1 MSVRILRAGLQTTI
15 QAAPRRGLRHM
26 GVPQSG
32 PADPLSMALANHLV
46 GNALLA
52 PALEATL
59 TGVDLEFETESWFAI
74 CGAESEAR
82 LSGREI
88 DFFVT
93 QHAEAGEELRIGA
106 AAAGARVYLAVDG
119 GFAGED
125 ILGSESTY
133 LPAAFG
139 GHEGRALINGDQVLL
154 RPTGGHL
161 PRIETPPEFRPL
173 VSDSWALR
181 ACHGADV
188 GQLDTASRAMLFD
201 TNFVVGNRA
210 DRMGLQLEGAPL
222 GVSSAGRLPS
232 APVFPGCVQ
241 CPEHGMPFLLSVD
254 AQTTGGY
261 PRVAQVCRADRH
273 LLGQLHPG
281 SHLRLLERT
290 PEEASRELLEK
301 LDYWRGWL
309 PGVETVI

>member
-1 MSVRILRAGLQTTI
+1 MSVRVLRAGLQTTI
-15 QAAPRRGLRHM
+15 QASPRRGLRHM

-59 TGVDLEFETESWFAI
+59 TGADVEFETETWFAVS
-74 CGAESEAR
+74 GAASEAR

-88 DFFVT
+88 DLFVT
-93 QHAEAGEELRIGA
+93 QHAEAGEVLRIGA
-106 AAAGARVYLAVDG
+106 APAGARVYLAVDG
-119 GFAGED
+119 GFAGEAV
-125 ILGSESTY
+125 LGSESTY
-133 LPAAFG
+133 LPAAIG
-139 GHEGRALINGDQVLL
+139 GHEGRALTDGDQLL
-154 RPTGGHL
+154 MLPTGGHL
-161 PRIETPPEFRPL
+161 PEIVTPPEFRPP
-173 VSDSWALR
+173 VSDSWAIR

-188 GQLDTASRAMLFD
+188 DLLDAAGQAVLFD
-201 TNFVVGNRA
+201 TNYVVGNRA
-210 DRMGLQLEGAPL
+210 DRMGLQLEGPSL
-222 GVSSAGRLPS
+222 EVSSGGRLPS

-273 LLGQLHPG
+273 LLGQLRPG
-281 SHLRLLERT
+281 SHVRLLERT
-290 PEEASRELLEK
+290 PTEARQELIEK
-301 LDYWRGWL
+301 IGYWRAWL
-309 PGVETVI
+309 PDVETVI